1 MRTGQNGDAE
11 GLIIGLVSPKT
22 KASTDPVPARP
33 VQSRRGSRPNA
44 RRPGHSTARAFM
56 STPRPSATLD
66 RPHTPSTGPLS
77 LPVFFGAPLVAAC
90 AKIRAAPV
98 WQEDYC
104 ESSSHPSFMAAT
116 LRCRRA
122 FLLPPRPGLRVLIN
136 YRSCPSLAL
145 LPALLVAWTV
155 HDRQRVA
162 RRRINRS
169 GDVTGLGHPSIRGY
183 CSSHEI

>member
-77 LPVFFGAPLVAAC
+77 LPVFFWSAPRRSLRQNPS
-90 AKIRAAPV
+90 RA
-98 WQEDYC
+98 
-104 ESSSHPSFMAAT
+104 
-116 LRCRRA
+116 
-122 FLLPPRPGLRVLIN
+122 
-136 YRSCPSLAL
+136 
-145 LPALLVAWTV
+145 
-155 HDRQRVA
+155 RVA
-162 RRRINRS
+162 RGLLREQQPPLIYGGYPPVSLGLPPPAPARLTCSHQLPVLPI
-169 GDVTGLGHPSIRGY
+169 TGAVACVVGGVD
-183 CSSHEI
+183 CA

>member
-98 WQEDYC
+98 WQRTTARAAATPHLWRPPSGVVGP
-104 ESSSHPSFMAAT
+104 SSSRPGQAYVFSSTTGPAHHWRCCLRCWWRGLCMIASESRAGGSTGAAT
-116 LRCRRA
+116 
-122 FLLPPRPGLRVLIN
+122 
-136 YRSCPSLAL
+136 
-145 LPALLVAWTV
+145 
-155 HDRQRVA
+155 
-162 RRRINRS
+162 
-169 GDVTGLGHPSIRGY
+169 
-183 CSSHEI
+183 